1 MAEKWFV
8 VELVD
13 GSTQPIF
20 AESGD
25 QDEEQNGYVFFVNS
39 RAEIA
44 GLFAK
49 EVVRSWR
56 EDQDRTA
63 APSSEQATG

>member
-8 VELVD
+8 VEFVD
-13 GSTQPIF
+13 GSTQPIL

-25 QDEEQNGYVFFVNS
+25 QDDEKDGYLFFVNA
-39 RAEIA
+39 RGEIA

-56 EDQDRTA
+56 EDQDRTVL
-63 APSSEQATG
+63 P

>member
-1 MAEKWFV
+1 MAERWFV

-25 QDEEQNGYVFFVNS
+25 QDDEPEGYVFFVNARS
-39 RAEIA
+39 EIV

-56 EDQDRTA
+56 EDHDRSIP
-63 APSSEQATG
+63 PSTERTTG

>member
-8 VELVD
+8 VELAD
-13 GSTQPIF
+13 GSIQPIL

-25 QDEEQNGYVFFVNS
+25 QDDEKDGYVFFVNARS
-39 RAEIA
+39 EIV

-49 EVVRSWR
+49 DVVRSWR
-56 EDQDRTA
+56 EERDRTVA
-63 APSSEQATG
+63 SSSERTSG